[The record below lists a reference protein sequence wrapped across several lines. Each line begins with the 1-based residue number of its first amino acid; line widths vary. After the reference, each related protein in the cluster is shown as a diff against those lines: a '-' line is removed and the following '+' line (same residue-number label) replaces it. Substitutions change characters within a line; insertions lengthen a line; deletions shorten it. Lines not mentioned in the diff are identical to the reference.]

1 MMHMLSNERKFGNI
15 IEAARSTKD
24 WKQLRAYLNIF
35 QEYFTY
41 LSVRQKTQALTF
53 LYELLVHRE
62 GDIRRQAA
70 YLIGQIIARF
80 HLVYRKE
87 LPDDVKSD
95 PAEEVPFTLWEQY
108 LDMIIYPDHK
118 TTQQQR
124 SHISYTLKL
133 VGAFLRYFDR
143 PEDKD
148 EDTAFT
154 LLDAARYLPAQYFTP
169 EMRGRV
175 IEFAGHWTQ
184 SRNPRMETAALQFLR
199 SAERSLRR
207 DDPQLKRI
215 AASSSGPG
223 RT

>member
-1 MMHMLSNERKFGNI
+1 
-15 IEAARSTKD
+15 
-24 WKQLRAYLNIF
+24 
-35 QEYFTY
+35 
-41 LSVRQKTQALTF
+41 
-53 LYELLVHRE
+53 
-62 GDIRRQAA
+62 
-70 YLIGQIIARF
+70 
-80 HLVYRKE
+80 
-87 LPDDVKSD
+87 
-95 PAEEVPFTLWEQY
+95 
-108 LDMIIYPDHK
+108 MIIYPDHK

-133 VGAFLRYFDR
+133 VVDAMLENARPADIPRFVGAFLRYFDR

-215 AASSSGPG
+215 VELARSVPSTSSTT
-223 RT
+223 RTSPARCFWTT

>member
-1 MMHMLSNERKFGNI
+1 M
-15 IEAARSTKD
+15 
-24 WKQLRAYLNIF
+24 
-35 QEYFTY
+35 
-41 LSVRQKTQALTF
+41 RQKTQALSF

-70 YLIGQIIARF
+70 YLIGRIIALF

-87 LPDDVKSD
+87 LPDDVQSD
-95 PAEEVPFTLWEQY
+95 PAAEVPFTLWEQY

-133 VGAFLRYFDR
+133 VVDAMLEHARPADIPRFVGAFLRYYDR

-169 EMRGRV
+169 EMRGRLMD
-175 IEFAGHWTQ
+175 FAGHLAQ
-184 SRNPRMETAALQFLR
+184 SRRPADGDRRPPVPALGGALPPAGR
-199 SAERSLRR
+199 PPAGRALWSW
-207 DDPQLKRI
+207 
-215 AASSSGPG
+215 PG
-223 RT
+223 RSPPAA

>member
-1 MMHMLSNERKFGNI
+1 MGPDETVEGLVLLSVGHNIRMMHMLSNERKFGNI

-24 WKQLRAYLNIF
+24 WKQLRAYLNVF

-41 LSVRQKTQALTF
+41 LSVRQKTQALSF

-70 YLIGQIIARF
+70 YLIGRIIALF

-95 PAEEVPFTLWEQY
+95 PAAEVPFTLWEQY

-133 VGAFLRYFDR
+133 VVDAMLEHARPNDIPRFVGALLRYFDR
-143 PEDKD
+143 PEEKD
-148 EDTAFT
+148 ADTAFT
-154 LLDAARYLPAQYFTP
+154 LLDAARYLPQQYFSP
-169 EMRGRV
+169 DM
-175 IEFAGHWTQ
+175 
-184 SRNPRMETAALQFLR
+184 
-199 SAERSLRR
+199 
-207 DDPQLKRI
+207 
-215 AASSSGPG
+215 
-223 RT
+223 